1 LIAVVPV
8 VVPPAFVLIARL
20 VAAWCVPTAE
30 FQQISRHDDR
40 AEGDDYFA
48 RLEAVQVVTGFG
60 FFSL

>member
-8 VVPPAFVLIARL
+8 VVAPAFVLIARL

-30 FQQISRHDDR
+30 FQQISRLVDP
-40 AEGDDYFA
+40 AVGDGYFA

-60 FFSL
+60 FF